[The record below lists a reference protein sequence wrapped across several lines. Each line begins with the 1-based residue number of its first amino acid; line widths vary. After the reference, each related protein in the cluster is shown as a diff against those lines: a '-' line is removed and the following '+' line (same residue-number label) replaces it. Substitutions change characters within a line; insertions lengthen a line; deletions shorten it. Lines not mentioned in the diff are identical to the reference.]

1 MKPHIALGLI
11 GLTCL
16 AFLPLKGFEKQNITI
31 RGSFDNSRLK
41 FETKHTG
48 RVAFIGGSITE
59 MNGYRPMM
67 MEFLQNRYPHTD
79 FEFINAGISSTC
91 STTGAFRLSRDV
103 LSKGEIDL
111 LFLEFAVNDDQDAG
125 HSREACIRGMEGI
138 IRNLRTHYPD
148 ADVIVTYFVNPRMLE
163 QLQKGKTPLSMG
175 AHEEVLETYQ
185 ISRIHLARE
194 LATQI
199 QKGKFT
205 WNEFG
210 GTHPKQPGNRLC
222 ADMHQR
228 LFELAWSGSV
238 PTNTR
243 KHAIPKSL
251 LDKNSYSRGRFLSPS
266 KVDLQEG
273 WKFSEPEWK
282 EISGSKRSRY
292 LGFPL
297 LHTDDSG
304 KRIHIQFE
312 GKAIGAFVLA
322 GPDAGKI
329 KYNIDEVHEGTIDLY
344 HHYSKNLHY
353 PRTIMFAHNLKP
365 GKHRMTL
372 EVIKSEDRKAVRIME
387 FCIN

>member
-16 AFLPLKGFEKQNITI
+16 AFLPVKGFEKQNITI
-31 RGSFDNSRLK
+31 RGSFDNSRFK

-103 LSKGEIDL
+103 LSKGEIDF

-138 IRNLRTHYPD
+138 IRNLRTHYPH
-148 ADVIVTYFVNPRMLE
+148 ADVIVTYFVNPRMLA
-163 QLQKGKTPLSMG
+163 QLQKGETPLSMG

-199 QKGKFT
+199 EKGKFT
-205 WNEFG
+205 
-210 GTHPKQPGNRLC
+210 
-222 ADMHQR
+222 
-228 LFELAWSGSV
+228 
-238 PTNTR
+238 
-243 KHAIPKSL
+243 
-251 LDKNSYSRGRFLSPS
+251 
-266 KVDLQEG
+266 
-273 WKFSEPEWK
+273 
-282 EISGSKRSRY
+282 
-292 LGFPL
+292 
-297 LHTDDSG
+297 
-304 KRIHIQFE
+304 
-312 GKAIGAFVLA
+312 
-322 GPDAGKI
+322 
-329 KYNIDEVHEGTIDLY
+329 
-344 HHYSKNLHY
+344 
-353 PRTIMFAHNLKP
+353 
-365 GKHRMTL
+365 
-372 EVIKSEDRKAVRIME
+372 
-387 FCIN
+387 